1 MKKAFLL
8 LVLLALA
15 IGVIGYFWAAR
26 QPQMPVTYPVP
37 AAPDTPAILHPIE
50 EAAPKAE
57 QEPAVD
63 PEKPLPALRE
73 SDGSIE
79 KIFSSLFAGRQIDKF
94 FVLDNFIQRF
104 VVMVDNLPRRNLP
117 ATHLPTRPVPGKF
130 QVAEKDRNLVIDP
143 ANDRRYGPY
152 IQLAEQVEPARV
164 VAVYVRFYPLFQEA
178 YRELGYPSGYFNDRM
193 VEVIDH
199 LLSAP
204 EVDHPIL
211 LAQPKVAYQYADP
224 ELETLSA
231 GRKILI
237 RMGPENAAR
246 VKSILRRYRQEITA
260 ASDRN

>member
-1 MKKAFLL
+1 
-8 LVLLALA
+8 
-15 IGVIGYFWAAR
+15 
-26 QPQMPVTYPVP
+26 MPVTYPVP
-37 AAPDTPAILHPIE
+37 EAPDTPGILHPIE

-57 QEPAVD
+57 PVAD
-63 PEKPLPALRE
+63 PEKPLPTLRE
-73 SDGSIE
+73 SDERIE
-79 KIFSSLFAGRQIDKF
+79 NIFSSLFAGWQIDKF

-117 ATHLPTRPVPGKF
+117 ATHLPTWPVPGKF

-143 ANDRRYGPY
+143 ANDRRYAPY
-152 IQLAEQVEPARV
+152 IQLAEGVEPARV

-246 VKSILRRYRQEITA
+246 VKSILRRYRQELTA